1 MNAESKQKDGDLNAK
16 QRNVLKQA
24 AVLLKAVN
32 KKDDLIA
39 EYASLKEQIERFERE
54 AYLRQANL
62 DVEEE
67 QKTYNK
73 MVKEAE
79 SD

>member
-16 QRNVLKQA
+16 QLNVLKQA

-32 KKDDLIA
+32 KKEDLDA

-54 AYLRQANL
+54 GYLRQAKL
-62 DVEEE
+62 DVEVE
-67 QKTYNK
+67 QETYNK
-73 MVKEAE
+73 MVKEVKF
-79 SD
+79 

>member
-54 AYLRQANL
+54 GYLRQANL